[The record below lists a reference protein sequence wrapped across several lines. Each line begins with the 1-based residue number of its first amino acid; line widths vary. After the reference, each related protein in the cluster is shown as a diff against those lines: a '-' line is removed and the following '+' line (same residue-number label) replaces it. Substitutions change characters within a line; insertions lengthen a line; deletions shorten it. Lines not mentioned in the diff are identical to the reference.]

1 MAFSLTTVIIVT
13 VPLPGPRGLT
23 IQDITHSSMNILWD
37 PAPGKVRKYVLRYK
51 IADEADVKEVND
63 RNIFASTR
71 RQFYFE
77 ELGY

>member
-1 MAFSLTTVIIVT
+1 
-13 VPLPGPRGLT
+13 
-23 IQDITHSSMNILWD
+23 MNVLWD
-37 PAPGKVRKYVLRYK
+37 PAPGKVRKYILRYK

-63 RNIFASTR
+63 RNVFEITR